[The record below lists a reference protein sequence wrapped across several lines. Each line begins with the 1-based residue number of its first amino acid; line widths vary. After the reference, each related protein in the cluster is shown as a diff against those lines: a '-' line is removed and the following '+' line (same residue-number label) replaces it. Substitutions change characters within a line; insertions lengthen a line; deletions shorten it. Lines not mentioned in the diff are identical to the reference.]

1 MYTIDL
7 LVIYAILCNS
17 RNLKTILGIGIEN
30 EIQSKNVNVVLANVK
45 ERREMRYVVKYKL
58 NDKYYLGKHILDML

>member
-1 MYTIDL
+1 
-7 LVIYAILCNS
+7 VIYAILCNS

-30 EIQSKNVNVVLANVK
+30 EIQSKNVNAVLANVK

-58 NDKYYLGKHILDML
+58 NNQYYLGKHILHKL